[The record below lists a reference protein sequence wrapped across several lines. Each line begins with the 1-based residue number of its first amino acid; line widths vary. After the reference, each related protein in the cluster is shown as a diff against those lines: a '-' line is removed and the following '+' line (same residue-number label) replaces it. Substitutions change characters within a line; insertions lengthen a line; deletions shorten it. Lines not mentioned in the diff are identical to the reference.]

1 MQHWRDNI
9 WPWQLIRT
17 RYVSRGLVWRQLWN
31 THLYALLSVTRS
43 TGPRILSSTCRVCVI
58 VELPVCACAG
68 ANMCACVRACV
79 RASGREHCFLRVFVF
94 IHDTVNL
101 LDVHLIEHF
110 QLVFCDLSI
119 VMEPSYCEVIY
130 NANTTTKE
138 CTWIPLHRMIHGR
151 RH

>member
-1 MQHWRDNI
+1 VKY
-9 WPWQLIRT
+9 PPIRAAVGHT
-17 RYVSRGLVWRQLWN
+17 KHRTANTIIDMVS
-31 THLYALLSVTRS
+31 S
-43 TGPRILSSTCRVCVI
+43 RVCVI
-58 VELPVCACAG
+58 VEVPVCACAR
-68 ANMCACVRACV
+68 ANVCVYV
-79 RASGREHCFLRVFVF
+79 RASGREYWFLRVFVF
-94 IHDTVNL
+94 IHDTVIL